1 MGDRTMATELAA
13 TMEHGTE
20 RAGITARQAA
30 ELVAK
35 AQQGDQLAFAELYER
50 YRPLVYRFL
59 RRRLDGADESVE
71 DLTEDVFVKLYEKL
85 DRYVERGLPF
95 TAWLYRIAHNQLV
108 DYVRTLPR
116 HYTQPLDVVVD
127 VPEQQA
133 SAEYRSVLDR
143 ETLEPALAR
152 LTPEQ
157 RQAVELRFLQGMSVA
172 EAATAMGRSE
182 EAVKKLQARALA
194 NLRRYLIEA
203 ARPVSSAR
211 YARVAA

>member
-1 MGDRTMATELAA
+1 MAMEQAAERTT
-13 TMEHGTE
+13 
-20 RAGITARQAA
+20 ISAREAA
-30 ELVAK
+30 ELVAR
-35 AQQGDQLAFAELYER
+35 AQQGDQLAFAELYEQ

-59 RRRLDGADESVE
+59 RRRLDGSDETVE

-108 DYVRTLPR
+108 DFVRTLPR
-116 HYTQPLDVVVD
+116 HAAQSLDVVAD
-127 VPEQQA
+127 VAESQA
-133 SAEYRSVLDR
+133 TAEYRSVLDR

-152 LTPEQ
+152 LTAEQ

-172 EAATAMGRSE
+172 ETASTMGRSE

-194 NLRRYLIEA
+194 NLRRYLVES
-203 ARPVSSAR
+203 ARPAASPR
-211 YARVAA
+211 FTRVAA

>member
-1 MGDRTMATELAA
+1 MATEQA
-13 TMEHGTE
+13 TVTGQAT
-20 RAGITARQAA
+20 ISTQQAA
-30 ELVAK
+30 ALVAL
-35 AQQGDQLAFAELYER
+35 AQQGDQQAFADLYEH

-59 RRRLDGADESVE
+59 RRRLDGTDEVVE

-116 HYTQPLDVVVD
+116 QTAQPLDMVAD
-127 VPEQQA
+127 IPEHQTG
-133 SAEYRSVLDR
+133 SEYRSVLDR
-143 ETLEPALAR
+143 QTLEPALAR

-172 EAATAMGRSE
+172 ETAATMGRSE

-194 NLRRYLIEA
+194 NLRRSLAETA
-203 ARPVSSAR
+203 APSRTSRMAR
-211 YARVAA
+211 FAA

>member
-1 MGDRTMATELAA
+1 MVTEQTTTLSVTEAA
-13 TMEHGTE
+13 
-20 RAGITARQAA
+20 A
-30 ELVAK
+30 LVAE
-35 AQQGDQLAFAELYER
+35 AQQGDQMAFATLYEA

-59 RRRLDGADESVE
+59 RRRLDGSDETVE

-95 TAWLYRIAHNQLV
+95 TAWLYRIAHNRLV

-116 HYTQPLDVVVD
+116 QSAQSLDVVAD
-127 VPEQQA
+127 VPEHQTG
-133 SAEYRSVLDR
+133 SEYRSVLDR

-157 RQAVELRFLQGMSVA
+157 RKAVELRFLQGMSVA
-172 EAATAMGRSE
+172 ETAAAMGRSE

-194 NLRRYLIEA
+194 NLRRSLTETSRQQA
-203 ARPVSSAR
+203 PVR
-211 YARVAA
+211 LMRVAA